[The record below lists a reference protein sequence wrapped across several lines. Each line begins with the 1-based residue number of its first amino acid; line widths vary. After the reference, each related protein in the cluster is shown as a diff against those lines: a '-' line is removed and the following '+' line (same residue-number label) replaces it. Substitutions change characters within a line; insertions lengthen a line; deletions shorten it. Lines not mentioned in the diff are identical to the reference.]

1 MIFNFMITDWK
12 SDILCLSET
21 WLRPSSTVDT
31 HLTQENFTL
40 FRRDR
45 PSRSHGGLLVYVCNH
60 VQVRR
65 RPDLELRELECITLE
80 LRPRLHEDDVKTIG
94 TKSYL
99 SGKKSFRIGLLFTRR
114 RSVSA
119 NF

>member
-1 MIFNFMITDWK
+1 MDMIFNFMITDWK

-21 WLRPSSTVDT
+21 WLLPSRTVDT

-45 PSRSHGGLLVYVCNH
+45 PSRSHGGLLVYVRNH

-65 RPDLELRELECITLE
+65 RPDLELREQECITLE
-80 LRPRLHEDDVKTIG
+80 LTVPSPITRH
-94 TKSYL
+94 
-99 SGKKSFRIGLLFTRR
+99 LLFCCYRPPRPT
-114 RSVSA
+114 S
-119 NF
+119 